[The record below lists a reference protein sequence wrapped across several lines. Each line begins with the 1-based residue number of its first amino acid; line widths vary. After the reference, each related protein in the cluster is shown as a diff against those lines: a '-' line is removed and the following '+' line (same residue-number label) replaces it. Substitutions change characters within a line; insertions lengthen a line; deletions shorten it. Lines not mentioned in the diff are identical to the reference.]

1 METKLSETTILTEK
15 EAGKYLNISAETL
28 RKCVRYKGL
37 IPFVRVSKGIRYLK
51 ADLDAYIKSNRIE
64 AVN

>member
-1 METKLSETTILTEK
+1 METKLSESTILTEK
-15 EAGKYLNISAETL
+15 QASLYLNISAETL

-51 ADLDAYIKSNRIE
+51 ADLDAYLTKNRVE